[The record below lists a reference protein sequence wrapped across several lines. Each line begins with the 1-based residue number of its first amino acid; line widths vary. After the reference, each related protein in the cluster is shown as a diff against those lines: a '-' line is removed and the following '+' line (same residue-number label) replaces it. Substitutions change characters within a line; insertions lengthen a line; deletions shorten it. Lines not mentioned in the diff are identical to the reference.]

1 MEASVSGA
9 GRFRRQLS
17 THDRGRT
24 AEADGVR
31 WLEEQGFEVIARNV
45 RTKAGE
51 LDVVGLDGD
60 TLAFV
65 EIKARS
71 TRQFGP
77 AATAVPPSKQ
87 QRIARAAAL
96 YLTRHPHPGPCRL
109 DVLAMDMGAAG
120 WSFHWIRNAFEAR

>member
-1 MEASVSGA
+1 MSDA
-9 GRFRRQLS
+9 GRFRQQKN
-17 THDRGRT
+17 THDRGRS

-31 WLEEQGFEVIARNV
+31 WLEERGFEVVARNV
-45 RTKAGE
+45 RTRAGE

-87 QRIARAAAL
+87 HRIARAATL
-96 YLTRHPHPGPCRL
+96 YLTRHPHSGPCRL
-109 DVLAMDMGAAG
+109 DVLAMDMEAAG
-120 WSFHWIRNAFEAR
+120 WSFQWIRNAFEVS

>member
-1 MEASVSGA
+1 MSDA
-9 GRFRRQLS
+9 GRFREQKN
-17 THDRGRT
+17 THDRGRS

-31 WLEEQGFEVIARNV
+31 WLEEQGFEVVARNV
-45 RTKAGE
+45 RTRAGE

-60 TLAFV
+60 TVAFV

-87 QRIARAAAL
+87 RRIARAATL
-96 YLTRHPHPGPCRL
+96 YLTRHPHSGPCRL
-109 DVLAMDMGAAG
+109 DVLAMDMEQAG
-120 WSFHWIRNAFEAR
+120 WSFQWIRNAFEVS

>member
-1 MEASVSGA
+1 MSDA
-9 GRFRRQLS
+9 GRFREQKN
-17 THDRGRT
+17 THDRGRS

-31 WLEEQGFEVIARNV
+31 WLEERGFEVVARNV
-45 RTKAGE
+45 RTRAGE

-60 TLAFV
+60 TVAFV

-87 QRIARAAAL
+87 RRIARAAAL
-96 YLTRHPHPGPCRL
+96 YLTRHPHSGPCRL
-109 DVLAMDMGAAG
+109 DVLAMDMEEAG
-120 WSFHWIRNAFEAR
+120 WSFQWIRNAFEVS

>member
-1 MEASVSGA
+1 MSDA
-9 GRFRRQLS
+9 GRFREQKN
-17 THDRGRT
+17 THDRGRS

-31 WLEEQGFEVIARNV
+31 WLEERGFEVVARNV
-45 RTKAGE
+45 RTRAGE

-60 TLAFV
+60 TVAFV

-87 QRIARAAAL
+87 RRIARAATL
-96 YLTRHPHPGPCRL
+96 YLTRHPHSGPCRL
-109 DVLAMDMGAAG
+109 DVLAMDMEEAG
-120 WSFHWIRNAFEAR
+120 WSFQWIRNAFEVS

>member
-1 MEASVSGA
+1 MSGA
-9 GRFRRQLS
+9 GRFRQQKS
-17 THDRGRT
+17 THDRGRS

-31 WLEEQGFEVIARNV
+31 WLEERGFKVVARNV
-45 RTKAGE
+45 RTRAGE

-71 TRQFGP
+71 TLQFGP

-87 QRIARAAAL
+87 RRIARAAAL
-96 YLTRHPHPGPCRL
+96 YLTRHPHSGPCRL
-109 DVLAMDMGAAG
+109 DVLAMDMEEAG
-120 WSFHWIRNAFEAR
+120 WSFQWIRNAFEVS